1 MSPTTGRKSPVN
13 LVLAGILGIATLG
26 SIGLWRSAESK
37 AAEAGSRVAEL
48 EKQVAALRTA
58 AQGGMPGSAA
68 GAASSTKAG
77 TDEEAARKSESHARE
92 GGLGGGTD
100 QQRLQQAQKT
110 IAYLE
115 SRLSE
120 ARQELA
126 SGKQAA
132 SQTDARLQTE
142 TANAAK
148 AAADLRDARE
158 ELDAAKR
165 TSSMLEAELRSR
177 TDALAKAETAYKQ
190 ANDRVAKLAADSA
203 STMRQI
209 TANSREIDDL
219 SRRRENYMTSVQRR
233 FREVTDLYRGFA
245 LDQQNRGT
253 NVSGGVNNSNPPMMQ
268 AGDLSRIQNAI
279 AQAED
284 DLRQV
289 QTLNARI
296 ATLMKPTK

>member
-1 MSPTTGRKSPVN
+1 MSANSGKTTSPVSWI
-13 LVLAGILGIATLG
+13 LAGVLAVAALG
-26 SIGLWRSAESK
+26 STVLWRSAESK
-37 AAEAGSRVAEL
+37 ASENAGRVAEL
-48 EKQVAALRTA
+48 ERQL
-58 AQGGMPGSAA
+58 
-68 GAASSTKAG
+68 AASRASSASGSQSPATGVPGTKP
-77 TDEEAARKSESHARE
+77 DEEEAARSQGQDPRNKPATAA
-92 GGLGGGTD
+92 TD

-115 SRLSE
+115 SRLGE
-120 ARQELA
+120 ARRELTA
-126 SGKQAA
+126 GKQEAA
-132 SQTDARLQTE
+132 QAESRLQTE

-148 AAADLRDARE
+148 AAADLRDLRD

-165 TSSMLEAELRSR
+165 TSAMLEAELRSR

-190 ANDRVAKLAADSA
+190 ANERVAKMAADSA
-203 STMRQI
+203 STTRQI

-219 SRRRENYMTSVQRR
+219 SRRRENYMTSLQRR

-289 QTLNARI
+289 QTINARI
-296 ATLMKPTK
+296 AALMKPAAK